1 MAQTDIT
8 IRLGQQGQDL
18 AKMYPRKLEVNDK
31 NVNGEV
37 VFYNIDWT
45 RIPYQQSLGNVH
57 IDNGAYSFTVPFVLG
72 LTGVAVPGDT
82 PEEGIEN
89 FSLGVGMSE
98 ATVLHPEA
106 QRQFYALL
114 KTIQNSGWKRHI
126 PAHYPRISGRD
137 ALVYSQ
143 MVESLYPIDPDYM
156 PTFQEWMWIRNYAHW
171 NFYANGVYLDVSFQ
185 RGMEV
190 DPNKLGAYLISLEF
204 ETRNAWERAHFQGEE
219 RRRRWRE
226 LYPPTRQQLKTMRPI
241 AEQKIRAE
249 GKYHIDESYRNPDDD
264 RPEST

>member
-18 AKMYPRKLEVNDK
+18 AKMYPRKLKINDK
-31 NVNGEV
+31 NANGEM

-57 IDNGAYSFTVPFVLG
+57 VDNGAYSFTVPYVLG
-72 LTGVAVPGDT
+72 LTGLAVPSDT
-82 PEEGIEN
+82 PEEGIEK

-114 KTIQNSGWKRHI
+114 KTIQKAGWKRQI
-126 PAHYPRISGRD
+126 RVAFPRISGRD
-137 ALVYSQ
+137 ALVFSQ
-143 MVESLYPIDPDYM
+143 MVESSHPIDPDYM

-190 DPNKLGAYLISLEF
+190 DPDKLGAYLITMKF
-204 ETRNAWERAHFQGEE
+204 ETRNAWERAHFQGKE
-219 RRRRWRE
+219 RLRWRE
-226 LYPPTRQQLKTMRPI
+226 LYPPTRQHLKTMRPV